1 MRILIRLR
9 LAILTLIV
17 AAVSAACG
25 TGPEVGSRE
34 PETVELGEQDSGSTV
49 PLRVGDELLIRLDSN
64 VTTGF
69 AWTLVTEPVGEV
81 LELVGSEYVEPESS
95 LLGTG
100 GQEVWTFAATGEG
113 TTQLELDYQRASG
126 EASGQVFAVTVEVT
140 ARD

>member
-34 PETVELGEQDSGSTV
+34 PETVELGERDSGSTV
-49 PLRVGDELLIRLDSN
+49 PLRIGDELLIRLDSN

-69 AWTLVTEPVGEV
+69 AWTVVSGPATEV
-81 LELVGSEYVEPESS
+81 LDLVGSEYIEPEAEM
-95 LLGTG
+95 LGAG
-100 GQEVWTFAATGEG
+100 GQELWRFVATGEG
-113 TTQLELDYQRASG
+113 ATDLELSYERASG
-126 EASGQVFAVTVEVT
+126 EASGRTFVVTIEV
-140 ARD
+140 AAEE